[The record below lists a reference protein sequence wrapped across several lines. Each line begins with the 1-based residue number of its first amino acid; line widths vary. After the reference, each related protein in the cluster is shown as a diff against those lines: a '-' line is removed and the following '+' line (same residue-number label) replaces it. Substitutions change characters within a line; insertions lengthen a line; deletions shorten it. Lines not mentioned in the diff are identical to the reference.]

1 MWHSKGSS
9 TQNWLC
15 AMTFLPLDRPLKLA
29 VPHPVTRDWLGL
41 HPFHDIKSRF
51 WRWVLIAMTGLIY
64 VGLGMF
70 TFKALNL
77 PGPQAFA
84 IFPPVGLSVAMVAIF
99 GGDALVGVFFGGCA
113 FALWLGTDL
122 FVAVWSASRSSLE
135 AYLFSYLLQVARVDI
150 RLRRLRDV
158 LGMVIF
164 AAPLPVAINALLG
177 CTNELILGHT
187 TWAALPNS
195 LWTLL
200 IADMV
205 SILMLAPLLIVIGVE
220 FLSSRWSR
228 QWDRLQQFWQL
239 RRHGWEGLLWLGFTL
254 FIGLRNP
261 DTHVGQF
268 LMESLPCL
276 SLAWAATRFGVLTT
290 VCASFWINSVEIV
303 RALHSQGAFVRQAT
317 GDLSLSL
324 LLLQT
329 FIAVMVVMGLS
340 LAALTEERQQ
350 LLQEILQ
357 ERNFDRVIIDI
368 AHRVSYSLD
377 LNEIMN
383 IAVQGI
389 YTTLNIDRVYIL
401 QIMLDGTTLVT
412 AEACGPNWTPCLGT
426 TLPANLVAEITEW
439 YRANGIEVTPDIH
452 ADRQMHPFTRKLC
465 EQYQVQA
472 RIGIPVLVNGEG
484 YGLLSVHQCDGPRY
498 WTRQE
503 IGFLEQVVVPLGAA
517 LHQVLLYQRERN
529 LVVELDRQVHLRT
542 DELQRSLVAQEH
554 LNEGQTRLLHA
565 VSHDLRT
572 PIIGSLLVLRQMQKR
587 NDGMVGMT
595 PQVVKQLERSSE
607 RQLSL
612 IQALLE
618 DYRAD
623 DGTLRFNFKTIDY
636 GELIEQTLRTL
647 APILEQNQAQVKINL
662 APDLPPVQADTIHIQ
677 RVLENLITNALKH
690 NPPGLTVELAAHRL
704 AEGGN
709 DYLRCAVADDG
720 VGIPA
725 EVANQLF
732 LRPYLRS
739 SHSPARTGMGLG
751 LYLSHQIIIAHGGQ
765 LKVEAGDRA
774 GVRFV
779 FTLPIAQVPSEV
791 IMQPPLQGRESA
803 TSV

>member
-1 MWHSKGSS
+1 MWHSKGSP
-9 TQNWLC
+9 TENLLC
-15 AMTFLPLDRPLKLA
+15 AMTLLPLDRPLKLSE
-29 VPHPVTRDWLGL
+29 PYPVTRDWLGL
-41 HPFHDIKSRF
+41 TPFHPIKSRF
-51 WRWVLIAMTGLIY
+51 WRWGLIALTSLTY

-84 IFPPVGLSVAMVAIF
+84 IFPPVGFSVAMVAIF
-99 GGDALVGVFFGGCA
+99 GSDALVGVFLGACA
-113 FALWLGTDL
+113 FAFWLGTDR
-122 FVAVWSASRSSLE
+122 FVALWAASRSSLE

-158 LGMVIF
+158 LGLVIF
-164 AAPLPVAINALLG
+164 AAPLPVAINAVLA
-177 CTNELILGHT
+177 CTNEMIVGHT
-187 TWAALPNS
+187 TWATLPKS

-205 SILMLAPLLIVIGVE
+205 SILMLAPLLIVIGAE
-220 FLSSRWSR
+220 WLSSRWSR

-317 GDLSLSL
+317 GDLSLAL

-340 LAALTEERQQ
+340 LAALTEERQK

-377 LNEIMN
+377 INEIMN

-389 YTTLNIDRVYIL
+389 YTTLKVDRAYIL
-401 QIMLDGTTLVT
+401 QIMMDGTSLVT

-426 TLPANLVAEITEW
+426 TLPANLVAEITAW
-439 YRANGIEVTPDIH
+439 YRENGIEVTPDIRT
-452 ADRQMHPFTRKLC
+452 DRQMHPFTRKLC

-484 YGLLSVHQCDGPRY
+484 YGLLSVHQCDRPRH

-503 IGFLEQVVVPLGAA
+503 IGFLEQLVVPLGAA

-529 LVVELDRQVHLRT
+529 LVVELDRQVQIRT

-587 NDGMVGMT
+587 DPIIASSVI
-595 PQVVKQLERSSE
+595 QQLEASSE
-607 RQLSL
+607 RQLTL

-623 DGTLRFNFKTIDY
+623 DATLRFNFKTINY
-636 GELIEQTLRTL
+636 GDLIQQTLRTL

-662 APDLPPVQADTIHIQ
+662 APDLPPVQADTTHIQ

-704 AEGGN
+704 AEGGS
-709 DYLRCAVADDG
+709 DYLRCSVADDG

-739 SHSPARTGMGLG
+739 MHGSARTGMGLG

-765 LKVEAGDRA
+765 LKVEAGDGA

-791 IMQPPLQGRESA
+791 IMQPPLQGREST
-803 TSV
+803 TSA

>member
-1 MWHSKGSS
+1 
-9 TQNWLC
+9 
-15 AMTFLPLDRPLKLA
+15 MTSFPLKPPEPALR
-29 VPHPVTRDWLGL
+29 PRDWLGL
-41 HPFHDIKSRF
+41 TPFHVFRSRF
-51 WRWVLIAMTGLIY
+51 WRWMLIAITGLAY

-70 TFKALNL
+70 TFKVLDL

-84 IFPPVGLSVAMVAIF
+84 IFPPVGFSVAMVALF
-99 GGDALVGVFFGGCA
+99 GGDALLGVALGASA

-122 FVAVWSASRSSLE
+122 PIALWSAFRSGLE
-135 AYLFSYLLQVARVDI
+135 AYGFAYLLQVARVDI

-164 AAPLPVAINALLG
+164 AAPLPVALNALLA
-177 CTNELILGHT
+177 CSLELMIGHT
-187 TWAALPNS
+187 SWANLPRS
-195 LWTLL
+195 WWTLL

-205 SILMLAPLLIVIGVE
+205 SILMLAPLIIVIGVE
-220 FLSSRWSR
+220 FCSSRWSR

-239 RRHGWEGLLWLGFTL
+239 RRHGWEGLLWLVLTL
-254 FIGLRNP
+254 FIGIRNP

-317 GDLSLSL
+317 GNLSLAL

-329 FIAVMVVMGLS
+329 FIAVMVIMGLC
-340 LAALTEERQQ
+340 LAALTEERLTLLREIQQ
-350 LLQEILQ
+350 EHQ
-357 ERNFDRVIIDI
+357 FDRVILDISHRMNASLDVQEIMDI
-368 AHRVSYSLD
+368 AVRQIYDTLRV
-377 LNEIMN
+377 
-383 IAVQGI
+383 
-389 YTTLNIDRVYIL
+389 DRVYVL
-401 QIMLDGTTLVT
+401 QVMLDGTTCVT
-412 AEACGPNWTPCLGT
+412 AEACGANWQSCLGT
-426 TLPANLVAEITEW
+426 VLPAPIAAQFQQW
-439 YRANGIEVTPDIH
+439 YWVHGIEVTPNLATDT
-452 ADRQMHPFTRKLC
+452 MLHPITRKLC
-465 EQYQVQA
+465 EDFQVQGRVA
-472 RIGIPVLVNGEG
+472 IPIFVDGDG
-484 YGLLSVHQCDGPRY
+484 FGLLSVHQCDRPRD
-498 WTRQE
+498 WTAQE
-503 IGFLEQVVVPLGAA
+503 INFLEHVVVPLGVA
-517 LHQVLLYQRERN
+517 LHQVLLYQQERN
-529 LVVELDRQVHLRT
+529 LVVELDRQVQIRT

-587 NDGMVGMT
+587 DPLIASSVI
-595 PQVVKQLERSSE
+595 QQLEASSE
-607 RQLSL
+607 RQLTL

-623 DGTLRFNFKTIDY
+623 DATLRFNFKTIDY
-636 GELIEQTLRTL
+636 GDLIQQTLLTL
-647 APILEQNQAQVKINL
+647 SPILTQNEAQVKVDL
-662 APDLPPVQADTIHIQ
+662 AADLPAVQADPTHLQ

-690 NPPGLTVELAAHRL
+690 NPPGLTVILEAHRL

-739 SHSPARTGMGLG
+739 LHGSARTGMGLG
-751 LYLSHQIIIAHGGQ
+751 LYLSHQIIMAHGGQ
-765 LKVEAGDRA
+765 LKVEPGDGA

-779 FTLPIAQVPSEV
+779 FTLPIAQVPSAV
-791 IMQPPLQGRESA
+791 IMPPPLQGR
-803 TSV
+803 